1 MLMTTVRRLLGRAA
15 VIGAGLLLCLPV
27 AEPARG
33 QSTPSESLRV
43 EWEREPIPR
52 AGWAVE
58 GYVYNDTRYRV
69 GGVRLRAE
77 VLDGDGKVIGEGLGW
92 VYGNVPANG
101 RAYFAVSLPRRG
113 TTYRVTVLTFTQMS
127 LDAP

>member
-1 MLMTTVRRLLGRAA
+1 MRMTTVPRLIGRAA
-15 VIGAGLLLCLPV
+15 VVGAGLLLCLLGS
-27 AEPARG
+27 EPARA
-33 QSTPSESLRV
+33 QTTPSESLRV
-43 EWEREPIPR
+43 EWEREPVPR

-58 GYVYNDTRYRV
+58 GYVYNDSRYRV

-92 VYGNVPANG
+92 VYGNVTAGG
-101 RAYFAVSLPRRG
+101 RAYFAVSVPRRG
-113 TTYRVTVLTFTQMS
+113 ATYRVTVLTFTQMS